1 MPGEVPVPRLITAQA
16 DNVNTIVIE
25 PLLET
30 MFGPEG
36 TVTKL
41 LDCATEDETHLGYVA
56 LDILTHGSIGIF
68 DDMVRRGQQ
77 QPDQVGEGDGSL
89 QSHNIL
95 GGEERVL
102 NPKELEDIRR
112 SLIEAIDSFAR
123 SLVRRGQP
131 PRDIMARLSQTARQ
145 YHADVEAQPH
155 PGPNEWR
162 NPRFWLPPLKVLYQ
176 QAMPT
181 TICG

>member
-16 DNVNTIVIE
+16 DNVNSIVIE
-25 PLLET
+25 PLLEA

-36 TVTKL
+36 TVTQL
-41 LDCATEDETHLGYVA
+41 LNCATEEDTHLGYVA

-77 QPDQVGEGDGSL
+77 QPVQVRETDGSL
-89 QSHNIL
+89 QSHSIL

-112 SLIEAIDSFAR
+112 SLTEAIDSFGR
-123 SLVRRGQP
+123 SLVRHGQP
-131 PRDIMARLSQTARQ
+131 PRDIMARLSKAARL
-145 YHADVEAQPH
+145 YHADVEGQPH

-176 QAMPT
+176 QTLPT
-181 TICG
+181 TIRD